1 MIATLKL
8 IILLFFTIAVFFIDN
23 YLVLGIIAIS
33 EVLLIIVL
41 KVKKVKKVNMIKT
54 MLYLLPFIV
63 FTGLINYILVNLN
76 VALLITIRLYL
87 VCIFTY
93 IYKTILTPIE
103 ISEAIQNI
111 CYPLKLIGI
120 NPKDISL
127 IVSIGIAFVPIIQNE
142 LKQIIYALKLKG
154 VNLKSFHVI
163 KNLQYILKPLLCST
177 LRRTNELEY
186 ALKLKGYTE

>member
-8 IILLFFTIAVFFIDN
+8 IILLFFTVAVFFINN

-41 KVKKVKKVNMIKT
+41 KVKKVNMLKT

-63 FTGLINYILVNLN
+63 FTGLINYILVDLN
-76 VALLITIRLYL
+76 VALLITVRLYL

-142 LKQIIYALKLKG
+142 LKQITYALKLKG
-154 VNLKSFHVI
+154 VNLKSFHII

>member
-8 IILLFFTIAVFFIDN
+8 IILLFFTVAVFFINN

-41 KVKKVKKVNMIKT
+41 KVKKVNMLKT

-63 FTGLINYILVNLN
+63 FTGLINYILVDLN
-76 VALLITIRLYL
+76 VALLITVRLYL

-142 LKQIIYALKLKG
+142 LRQITYALKLKG
-154 VNLKSFHVI
+154 VNLKSFHII

>member
-8 IILLFFTIAVFFIDN
+8 IILLFFTVAVFFINN
-23 YLVLGIIAIS
+23 YLVLGIIAIL

-41 KVKKVKKVNMIKT
+41 KVKKVNMLKT

-63 FTGLINYILVNLN
+63 FTGLINYILVDLN
-76 VALLITIRLYL
+76 VALLITVRLYL

-142 LKQIIYALKLKG
+142 LKQITYALKLKG
-154 VNLKSFHVI
+154 VNLKSFHII

>member
-8 IILLFFTIAVFFIDN
+8 IILLFFTVAVFFIDN
-23 YLVLGIIAIS
+23 YLVLGIIEIS

-41 KVKKVKKVNMIKT
+41 KVKKVNMLKT

-63 FTGLINYILVNLN
+63 FTGLINYILVDLN
-76 VALLITIRLYL
+76 VALLITVRLYL

-142 LKQIIYALKLKG
+142 LKQITYALKLKG
-154 VNLKSFHVI
+154 VNLKSFHII